1 MKTKTNTKAGGIRT
15 INHNESL
22 RVRSNVKAGG
32 IRTVN
37 RNESLRVCSNVK
49 AGGLKTVNHNE
60 KITRVEQAV
69 KKDDGQKRNRGY
81 GITVMSIRSGIKA
94 GWISRN
100 YK

>member
-15 INHNESL
+15 INHNQSL

-32 IRTVN
+32 
-37 RNESLRVCSNVK
+37 
-49 AGGLKTVNHNE
+49 LKTINHNE
-60 KITRVEQAV
+60 KITRVEKAV
-69 KKDDGQKRNRGY
+69 KKDDCQKRNRGY
-81 GITVMSIRSGIKA
+81 GVTVMSIRSGVKA